1 MAKIA
6 AGADD
11 HAKVKLRVIEFELEG
26 SNAAVENSIRQL
38 TSALG
43 TRPAAPKALPVKAP
57 KELASPDI
65 ANAEEELEPEIIEAD
80 AAEPSGDDAVKPKVV
95 KSKYKPA
102 LPNYLHDLD
111 MAGTGTSFKDFVA
124 AKAPTKHT
132 TRYLVAALWLKEH
145 GNSPTINTDKI
156 YTCYKT
162 ASWPLNIT
170 DWDVNFRGQVK
181 TDRFRRVEGGYAIT
195 PLGEEQIKP
204 A

>member
-1 MAKIA
+1 MAKSN

-26 SNAAVENSIRQL
+26 SNASVENSIRQL
-38 TSALG
+38 TTALG
-43 TRPAAPKALPVKAP
+43 TRPTSLKSLPTKVP
-57 KELASPDI
+57 KELASPNTSD
-65 ANAEEELEPEIIEAD
+65 ATEVELEPELLEAEGS
-80 AAEPSGDDAVKPKVV
+80 EPNGDSADRPKVV
-95 KSKYKPA
+95 KAKYKPA

-111 MAGTGTSFKDFVA
+111 MVGNGTSFKDYVTE
-124 AKAPTKHT
+124 KAPTKHT

-145 GNSPTINTDKI
+145 GNSPTVNVDKV

-181 TDRFRRVEGGYAIT
+181 TDRFRRVDGGYAIT
-195 PLGEEQIKP
+195 PLGEEQVK
-204 A
+204 